1 MRRRFRMTRKPMA
14 SSRVEAPITAIER
27 GPNNVASNSRGAV
40 DSFKE
45 TLTGNPDGG
54 LMEPV
59 AFNRAV

>member
-1 MRRRFRMTRKPMA
+1 MA

-27 GPNNVASNSRGAV
+27 GRNNVASNSRGAV